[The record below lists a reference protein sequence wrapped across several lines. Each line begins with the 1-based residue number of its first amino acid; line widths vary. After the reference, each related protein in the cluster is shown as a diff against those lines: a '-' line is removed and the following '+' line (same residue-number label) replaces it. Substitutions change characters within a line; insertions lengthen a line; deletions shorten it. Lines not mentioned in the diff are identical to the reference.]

1 MTLLALLCILPLV
14 NVLAISLS
22 SNTAVTAG
30 KVMFLPVDF
39 TLKSYEYVAK
49 REAFWRAMGITLER
63 CLLGVAFKCAFV
75 YHDGIS
81 TVKEKFEI
89 S

>member
-1 MTLLALLCILPLV
+1 
-14 NVLAISLS
+14 
-22 SNTAVTAG
+22 
-30 KVMFLPVDF
+30 MFLPVDF

-63 CLLGVAFKCAFV
+63 CLLRGV
-75 YHDGIS
+75 S
-81 TVKEKFEI
+81 TCFCV